1 MEHCMASYSILIA
14 DDELPIRILMRRLFH
29 GAGFSVFEAGSG
41 PMALQIALENSLD
54 VIVIDLAMP
63 GLAGRPVIAS
73 LRRHTCY
80 QALPIFV
87 MSGNALELAAIDAAP
102 EEPTYLLAKPF
113 MIDRVLAMVIQSC
126 ELARQARF

>member
-1 MEHCMASYSILIA
+1 MASYTILIA
-14 DDELPIRILMRRLFH
+14 DDELPIRILMRRLFQ

-63 GLAGRPVIAS
+63 GLPGRQVIAA
-73 LRRHTCY
+73 LRGQMCY

-87 MSGNALELAAIDAAP
+87 MSGNPLALAALDAAP

-113 MIDRVLAMVIQSC
+113 TLDQVLSMVIRSC
-126 ELARQARF
+126 DLARHAG